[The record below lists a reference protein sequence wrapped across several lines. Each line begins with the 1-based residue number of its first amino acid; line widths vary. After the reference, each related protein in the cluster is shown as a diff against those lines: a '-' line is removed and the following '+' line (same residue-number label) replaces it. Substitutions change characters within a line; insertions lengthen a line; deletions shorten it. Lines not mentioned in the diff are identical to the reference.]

1 MSMDSRRLQALSRS
15 VPLVLLALCA
25 TSLAG
30 QDVPPPPPGRES
42 ALRVFLDCATWRC
55 REDRFRQ
62 DIDWVTWV
70 REPQDAQVYILL
82 TGQQAGG
89 GGFQYAFDFEGRGP
103 MAQLTDR
110 YLFTS
115 SATDV
120 EEEVVGGLSRT
131 LAAGLV
137 RFAARAGFLDVVR
150 ITGAQRPGPPP
161 GQPAGPREDP
171 WNYWVFSLRGNM
183 ELDREDQE
191 TQDEF
196 SFGASAN
203 RTTDAW
209 KVDLGGNLNVFRR
222 EVTYEDGDVYQDE
235 RDDWGARLLVVR
247 SLSPH
252 WSVGFTSSAG
262 SSTRFNESFAIG
274 FSPAVEW
281 NYFPWQESTRR
292 RLVGLYTLGYEF
304 LDYDEV
310 TVYEKLEESLV
321 QHRLDLQFRMQE
333 PWGNLSLNAEAR
345 QYLQFTDQY
354 SLQFGGNVDY
364 RLVRGLGV
372 NLELNYEV
380 IHDQRYLSGEGLT
393 PEEILTSR
401 RALATGSRFS
411 VDVGLSYRFGSIFNN
426 IVNARFPALGGGGG
440 GRGG

>member
-1 MSMDSRRLQALSRS
+1 MN
-15 VPLVLLALCA
+15 
-25 TSLAG
+25 
-30 QDVPPPPPGRES
+30 
-42 ALRVFLDCATWRC
+42 
-55 REDRFRQ
+55 
-62 DIDWVTWV
+62 WV
-70 REPQDAQVYILL
+70 REPQDAQVYILM

-89 GGFQYAFDFEGRGP
+89 GGFQYAFDFEGRG
-103 MAQLTDR
+103 ALSELRDR

-115 SATDV
+115 SGTDV

-137 RFAARAGFLDVVR
+137 RFAARGGFADMLRV
-150 ITGAQRPGPPP
+150 TGAQRT
-161 GQPAGPREDP
+161 QPAEREQERDEGEDP
-171 WNYWVFSLRGNM
+171 WNYWVFALRGNM

-191 TQDEF
+191 KQDRYSF
-196 SFGASAN
+196 SASAN
-203 RTTDAW
+203 RTTDDW

-222 EVTYEDGDVYQDE
+222 RVTYEDGDVYRDD
-235 RDDWGARLLVVR
+235 RDDWGTRLLAVR

-252 WSVGFTSSAG
+252 WSVGFMTSSG
-262 SSTRFNESFAIG
+262 SSTRFNRDFGFE

-292 RLVGLYTLGYEF
+292 RLVALYTVGYNY

-310 TVYEKLEESLV
+310 TVYEKLKESLV
-321 QHRLDLQFRMQE
+321 QQRLDLQFRVQE
-333 PWGNLSLNAEAR
+333 PWGNMSLNAEAR
-345 QYLQFTDQY
+345 QYLQHTDQY
-354 SLQFGGNVDY
+354 SLQFGGEVDY

-372 NLELNYEV
+372 TLEMNYEV

-426 IVNARFPALGGGGG
+426 VVNARFPGLGGGG
-440 GRGG
+440 GRGGF